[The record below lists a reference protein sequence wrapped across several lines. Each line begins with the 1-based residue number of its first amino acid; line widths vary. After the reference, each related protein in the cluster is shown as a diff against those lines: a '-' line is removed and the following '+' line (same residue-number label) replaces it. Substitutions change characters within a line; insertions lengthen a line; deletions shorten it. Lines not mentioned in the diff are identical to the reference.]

1 MTATTNDSGGGFL
14 RTRLRSALHSSN
26 DLLSGISSNISSRL
40 SVFSAA
46 SGNSNAS
53 SEKTPPVP
61 EKPPSTPPL
70 QLPPSPEESHRSPT
84 MKEMIKETFKLENLR
99 EFRPTLEELMQSES
113 SSEPSTLPTNTP
125 ESPKTGFRYHL
136 NNFNQ
141 AIPKKFVDYKQLAIR
156 TLSGDTGEGPLDE
169 IQEMNACAINVE
181 CVDDKKEEKDAD
193 AEEARDVVEGASTCL
208 SSRSFNSMHSLYATG
223 PDPYDKLKYRH
234 DIISS
239 GTPSDGEGLGHS
251 TSLDSTDSDPHKKLW
266 IRSGSQTSLQSWASS
281 LSYDS
286 QAEDFNEPKEFM
298 RKFVEEVFKTP
309 HVIDVDR
316 KARFGELAQTE
327 HGRLWFARCINAK
340 RCCKCVSEA
349 SFFSL
354 IQHFSV
360 MLFECNEA
368 EDFSPAKSLMNMC
381 FTYYHEAMTPG
392 GQNRSKEFLYS
403 YLRQQPIWRSIRF
416 WNAAFFDALQCE
428 RSLRPV
434 VTREEVESNRLQAV
448 TDELH
453 YQENITFGQLGTF
466 TCNMHAFGLSK
477 EMVNEFLRKQ
487 VTIASLRPDQVK
499 LLRDN
504 VERMYSGKQEWP

>member
-1 MTATTNDSGGGFL
+1 MTATANETGGGFL
-14 RTRLRSALHSSN
+14 RTRLRSALHTSN

-53 SEKTPPVP
+53 SERTPPIP

-70 QLPPSPEESHRSPT
+70 KLPPSPEDSHRSPT

-99 EFRPTLEELMQSES
+99 ELRPTLEELMQSES

-125 ESPKTGFRYHL
+125 ESPKTGFRYHF

-141 AIPKKFVDYKQLAIR
+141 AIPKKLVDYKQLAMR
-156 TLSGDTGEGPLDE
+156 TLSGDTGEAPGEEPHEL
-169 IQEMNACAINVE
+169 NTCAINVE
-181 CVDDKKEEKDAD
+181 CVDDKDDKDAE
-193 AEEARDVVEGASTCL
+193 AEEARNVVEGASTCL

-223 PDPYDKLKYRH
+223 PDPYDKLKFK
-234 DIISS
+234 
-239 GTPSDGEGLGHS
+239 PGEGLGHS

-286 QAEDFNEPKEFM
+286 QAEDFNEPKEFILS
-298 RKFVEEVFKTP
+298 KADYGLHVALTP
-309 HVIDVDR
+309 SD
-316 KARFGELAQTE
+316 AAS
-327 HGRLWFARCINAK
+327 
-340 RCCKCVSEA
+340 VSQRPPSSH
-349 SFFSL
+349 SFNT
-354 IQHFSV
+354 SV

-428 RSLRPV
+428 RSCDL
-434 VTREEVESNRLQAV
+434 
-448 TDELH
+448 
-453 YQENITFGQLGTF
+453 TF

-499 LLRDN
+499 LLRGQCRTY
-504 VERMYSGKQEWP
+504 VQWQTGMALSSTMRVYRCMSHRTHRQVT